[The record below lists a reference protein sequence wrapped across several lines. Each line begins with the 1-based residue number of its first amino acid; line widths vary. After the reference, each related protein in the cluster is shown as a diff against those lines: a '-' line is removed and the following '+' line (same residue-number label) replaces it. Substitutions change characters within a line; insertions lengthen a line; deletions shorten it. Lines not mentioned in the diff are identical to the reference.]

1 VQNKDQSSSAKTLV
15 DGDDFF
21 SDFEED
27 ELFLSMD
34 VDAVIQQQEEQVYV
48 APKFYRIQITSVQDI
63 QTENTRIKVDC
74 FLLYSGNYGKPL

>member
-1 VQNKDQSSSAKTLV
+1 MQNKDHRSSAKTLV

-48 APKFYRIQITSVQDI
+48 APKFYRIRITSVQDI
-63 QTENTRIKVDC
+63 QTENTRIKVDS